1 MALKKAQG
9 GQLVLPKVLALGESH
24 RLIDPRV
31 GLVAV
36 GEERVGVCGGLQ
48 DVLSSTCF
56 PMAISSLD

>member
-36 GEERVGVCGGLQ
+36 GEEKVGVCASESSRPRDTCASVGGW
-48 DVLSSTCF
+48 
-56 PMAISSLD
+56 